1 MHIAQRVAKV
11 PPYLFATTKKTI
23 AQMVANGIDVI
34 DLDIGNP
41 DLPAPPHVVE
51 AVGRASRDPV
61 THRYPPYQGLPALR
75 EAICAYYGRRFGVR
89 LDPATQVVLL
99 NGSKEGIVH
108 LSQAVLDPGDVALL
122 PDPGYLSYS
131 AAAIMS
137 EAQVFYVPL
146 RADQGWQP
154 DWAAIPMDVAR
165 RARLLWLNYPNN
177 PTAAIASER
186 TFEEAVAF
194 AREYDVLIC
203 HDAPYTEI
211 CFDGYVAPSF
221 LQTPGAL
228 EVGVEFNSFSKTYH
242 MAGFRLGY
250 VVGHADAVSLLAKV
264 LTNTD
269 TGIFMGVQYAGLAAL
284 EGDQSW
290 MAGRNAIYA
299 RRRDLVVDA
308 VNGMGLRAERP
319 QASLYVWAAVP
330 EGYTSG
336 SFCQRMLE
344 EAHVSLAPG
353 VAYGPHGEGYVRLS
367 LTNSDER
374 LAEAMDRMRR
384 VLV

>member
-1 MHIAQRVAKV
+1 
-11 PPYLFATTKKTI
+11 
-23 AQMVANGIDVI
+23 
-34 DLDIGNP
+34 
-41 DLPAPPHVVE
+41 
-51 AVGRASRDPV
+51 
-61 THRYPPYQGLPALR
+61 
-75 EAICAYYGRRFGVR
+75 AICAYYQRRFGVS
-89 LDPATQVVLL
+89 LDPATQLVLL

-108 LSQAVLDPGDVALL
+108 ISQAVLDPGDVALL
-122 PDPGYLSYS
+122 PDPGYLTYGT
-131 AAAIMS
+131 ATVMS
-137 EAQVFYVPL
+137 EAEIFFVPL
-146 RADQGWQP
+146 RADRGWQP
-154 DWAAIPMDVAR
+154 DWAAIPSDVAR
-165 RARLLWLNYPNN
+165 RARLIWLNYPNN
-177 PTAAIASER
+177 PTAAIVGEH
-186 TFEEAVAF
+186 TFAEAVAF

-203 HDAPYTEI
+203 HDAPYTEL

-228 EVGVEFNSFSKTYH
+228 EVGVELNSFSKTYH

-250 VVGHADAVSLLAKV
+250 MVGNADAVGLLAKV

-290 MAGRNAIYA
+290 MPERNAIYA
-299 RRRDLVVDA
+299 RRRDVVVDA

-319 QASLYVWAAVP
+319 LASLYVWARLP

-336 SFCQRMLE
+336 SFCQLMLE

-353 VAYGPHGEGYVRLS
+353 VAYGPHGEGYVRFS

-374 LAEAMDRMRR
+374 VAEAMDRMRR
-384 VLV
+384 VLA